1 VMHLVN
7 GWEGVRAVGRE
18 VGRMTRAVKGEL

>member
-1 VMHLVN
+1 MHLVN